1 MILLIPVIVFL
12 FCISAFFSSAETVLF
27 SLTPLQLRNLKN
39 KSPKVGKRISN
50 WIKDPSSA
58 LSTILAG
65 NTLAN
70 FAIAGLG
77 YILIEHYV
85 PAGAFAEVFS
95 VFVFTLLILVA
106 GEIIPKQYAL
116 RHADKLAPYCV
127 RIIVVFGVVL
137 KPLSVLM
144 VAASSV
150 FKGLLTRERRA
161 LSDDELATVIE
172 AAAANGVL
180 DTEEASMMKGVMR
193 LPDLYAL
200 NEMTPRVKITGIEA
214 SLSGREMLDK
224 IIHSPFPFL
233 PVYRTSM
240 DSIEG
245 FVDVHRVLVD
255 PGHDIKAAT
264 FKPLRVS
271 EHEGLDDLLILF
283 MKTGQRIAVVE
294 DRWGGT
300 AGIITR
306 GDILEL
312 IVQPV
317 VDLPQ
322 AYRAEQRMG
331 GVK

>member
-1 MILLIPVIVFL
+1 MLMVLPVLLVL
-12 FCISAFFSSAETVLF
+12 FCLSAFFSSAETVLF
-27 SLTPLQLRNLKN
+27 SLTPLQLRKLTD
-39 KSPKVGKRISN
+39 KSPNVGRRIAK
-50 WIKDPSSA
+50 WIKDPSAA

-65 NTLAN
+65 NTLVN
-70 FAIAGLG
+70 FAIASLG
-77 YILIEHYV
+77 YITIEHYV
-85 PAGAFAEVFS
+85 PNGAFAEILS
-95 VFVFTLLILVA
+95 VLLFTLLILII

-127 RIIVVFGVVL
+127 RILVVFNFLL

-144 VAASSV
+144 VAATSV
-150 FKGLLTRERRA
+150 FKSLLTRERRA

-172 AAAANGVL
+172 AAADNGVL
-180 DTEEASMMKGVMR
+180 DNEEASMMKGVMR

-200 NEMTPRVKITGIEA
+200 NEMTPRVKIIGIEA
-214 SLSGREMLDK
+214 SLSNQEMLDA
-224 IIHSPFPFL
+224 IVRSPFPFL
-233 PVYRTSM
+233 PIYRGSM
-240 DSIEG
+240 DCIEG

-255 PGHDIKAAT
+255 GRHDIKAAT

-283 MKTGQRIAVVE
+283 LKKGQRIAIVE

-317 VDLPQ
+317 VDLPP
-322 AYRAEQRMG
+322 AYRSEQRKG

>member
-1 MILLIPVIVFL
+1 MLVFIPVLLIL
-12 FCISAFFSSAETVLF
+12 FCLSAFFSSAETILF
-27 SLTPLQLRNLKN
+27 SLTPLQLRKLKD
-39 KSPKVGKRISN
+39 KSPRVGEKIET
-50 WIKDPSSA
+50 WIKNPSKA

-65 NTLAN
+65 NTLVN
-70 FAIAGLG
+70 FAIASLG
-77 YILIEHYV
+77 YLLFEHYV
-85 PAGAFAEVFS
+85 PGGMLAEVFS
-95 VFVFTLLILVA
+95 VFLFTLLILVI

-116 RHADKLAPYCV
+116 RNADKLAPFSV
-127 RIIVVFGVVL
+127 RLLTVFNVLL

-150 FKGLLTRERRA
+150 FKGLLTKERRA

-172 AAAANGVL
+172 AAADTGVL
-180 DTEEASMMKGVMR
+180 DNEEASMMKGVMR

-200 NEMTPRVKITGIEA
+200 NEMTPRVKIIGIEA
-214 SLSGREMLDK
+214 TLSEQEKLDA
-224 IIHSPFPFL
+224 IVRSPFPFL
-233 PVYRTSM
+233 PIYRGSM
-240 DSIEG
+240 DRIVG

-255 PGHDIKAAT
+255 RKHDIKAAT

-283 MKTGQRIAVVE
+283 MKKGQRIAIVE

-312 IVQPV
+312 IVKPV
-317 VDLPQ
+317 VDLPP
-322 AYRAEQRMG
+322 AYRSEQRKG